1 MEAKIASDSAVFRDH
16 QEFFLVGPA
25 ETTNRAVF
33 PLQMLEIAYVESI
46 AD

>member
-25 ETTNRAVF
+25 ETANRAVF
-33 PLQMLEIAYVESI
+33 PLQTLERAYVESI
-46 AD
+46 PD